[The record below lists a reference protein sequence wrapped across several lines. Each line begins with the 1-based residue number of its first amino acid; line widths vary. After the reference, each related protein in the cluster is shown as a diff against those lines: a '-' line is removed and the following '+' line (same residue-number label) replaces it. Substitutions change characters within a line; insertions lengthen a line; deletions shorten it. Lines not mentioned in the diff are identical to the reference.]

1 MLNSDTA
8 QNYIHKAGGLL
19 IKDRKF
25 LLERHGGN
33 DVYIIPGGKL
43 EIGETAE
50 QALIRELKEEFGIV
64 VKPDDLEMVGDFQAP
79 AVHSPENIV
88 KIETFLVK
96 NWIGE
101 IKLDDGIE
109 AVVWVNSKNLND
121 YKVSS
126 ITKNDVLP
134 LLLEMQLID

>member
-1 MLNSDTA
+1 MEPD
-8 QNYIHKAGGLL
+8 YIYKAGGLL

-64 VKPDDLEMVGDFQAP
+64 VEHMDLQKVGVFEAP

-109 AVVWVNSKNLND
+109 AVVWVNSKNLKD

-126 ITKNDVLP
+126 ITENDVHP